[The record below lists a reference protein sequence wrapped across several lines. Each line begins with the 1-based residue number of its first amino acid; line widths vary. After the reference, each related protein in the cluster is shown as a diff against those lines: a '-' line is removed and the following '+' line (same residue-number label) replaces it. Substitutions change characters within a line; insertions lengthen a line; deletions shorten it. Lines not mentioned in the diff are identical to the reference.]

1 MRREDFYGRAAIIDE
16 VLGGNRNWLWLLGTR
31 RIGKTS
37 VLKQLEYLAQNS
49 PELGYLPVFWDLQGA
64 DRPEELHLDFADAL
78 LDAED
83 RLEEVGISLADV
95 RADDC
100 FESLGRLRRKLLSKD
115 LRLCSCAT
123 R

>member
-1 MRREDFYGRAAIIDE
+1 MRGENFYGRTAIIDE

-37 VLKQLEYLAQNS
+37 VLKQLEYLALSS
-49 PELGYLPVFWDLQGA
+49 PDLGFLPVFWDLQGA

-78 LDAED
+78 LDAEE
-83 RLEEVGISLADV
+83 RLEQVGIDLSEV

-100 FESLGRLRRKLLSKD
+100 FESLGRLRRRAALE
-115 LRLCSCAT
+115 RPPTPAPV
-123 R
+123 